1 MFNFKDAALAGVAAV
16 AVGFAAIVGGLSP
29 LVAISAVYLAATM
42 MLITLVDLR
51 KLLIPD
57 IASLPA
63 IPLGLI
69 AASLGQGADTFS
81 VPTDNWLGAV
91 AGPAF
96 LYAVNFFYRKVRGR
110 DGLGMGDVK
119 LIAATGAWV
128 GASLLPHVL
137 LLACICA
144 LFSVAL
150 IYWKNR
156 GAQTISLT
164 TPIPFGAFLA
174 PATFL
179 VWIAAQ
185 WSIAEGWNLSF

>member
-1 MFNFKDAALAGVAAV
+1 MFNIKDAALTAVAAV
-16 AVGFAAIVGGLSP
+16 VVGFAAIVSGLSP
-29 LVAISAVYLAATM
+29 LVVISAVYLAATM

-128 GASLLPHVL
+128 GASLLPYVL
-137 LLACICA
+137 LLACLGA
-144 LFSVAL
+144 LVAVAL
-150 IYWKNR
+150 LYRKKR
-156 GAQTISLT
+156 GTQAISLT

-185 WSIAEGWNLSF
+185 WSIAEGLYLSF